1 MAKLSKKEREA
12 LGVSIQQEN
21 EMLKRVVKVARNASI
36 ALAISLLLVF
46 WGFTGMKDAF
56 LPDISE
62 GVRNVVKWIALVIAV
77 LSFIMLVF
85 ALVARHNGRKHVLEN
100 IDRYQGKA

>member
-1 MAKLSKKEREA
+1 MKLSKKERDA
-12 LGVSIQQEN
+12 LAKEIAAEN
-21 EMLKRVVKVARNASI
+21 EMLKRVVRVARNATVV
-36 ALAISLLLVF
+36 LAVSLLIVF

-56 LPDISE
+56 LPNISD
-62 GVRNVVKWIALVIAV
+62 GVRNVVKWIALVVAV
-77 LSFIMLVF
+77 LSLLMVIF

>member
-1 MAKLSKKEREA
+1 MKLSKKEREE
-12 LGVSIQQEN
+12 LGSSIQQEN

-56 LPDISE
+56 LPDIPDLARS
-62 GVRNVVKWIALVIAV
+62 VIKWIALVAAV
-77 LSFIMLVF
+77 LSFLILVM
-85 ALVARHNGRKHVLEN
+85 ALVARHNGRKHLLAS